1 MARFK
6 GNASILAGRQAGS
19 ACGLSIIVA
28 TLLLCLGAGGGLLPA
43 LAAVPKSPCDVA
55 LDQPA
60 GNPYGYRLRGER
72 CEGVYIQEV
81 SSTTLLVASLTE
93 SFEDYDLASGKA
105 LLIEWPQVPGHGDVR
120 LRTQGL
126 RRRLFYRMDAVRPS
140 GSTSFTW
147 PAEILTALEI
157 SRKDIG
163 IVGSTRLP
171 VGQTERDVYVPLQIG
186 QQRDLSR
193 SGSYRLVLLPG
204 VELTELFISLA
215 ALGSDGR
222 QHTSMKDEE
231 ALGYGYYPAE
241 RPIEVPIADLKT
253 PGIYH
258 LEIGARLRAGGA
270 FTVELWLYHPD
281 STPSP

>member
-1 MARFK
+1 MAQFK
-6 GNASILAGRQAGS
+6 GKALIPTGQQRGS
-19 ACGLSIIVA
+19 ACRPCLMVV
-28 TLLLCLGAGGGLLPA
+28 LLFLCLWLGEGLLPA
-43 LAAVPKSPCDVA
+43 LASAPKSPCDIA

-81 SSTTLLVASLTE
+81 GSTTLLIASLTE
-93 SFEDYDLASGKA
+93 SFEDYVLASGKA
-105 LLIEWPQVPGHGDVR
+105 VLIEWQQVPGHGGVR
-120 LRTQGL
+120 LRAQGL

-140 GSTSFTW
+140 SSTSFTW

-163 IVGSTRLP
+163 IVGSARLP
-171 VGQTERDVYVPLQIG
+171 VGQIERDVYVPLQIR
-186 QQRDLSR
+186 QQRDPLR

-215 ALGSDGR
+215 TVGADGR
-222 QHTSMKDEE
+222 HHTALKDEE

-241 RPIEVPIADLKT
+241 RPIEVAISNLKT

-270 FTVELWLYHPD
+270 FTVELWFYHPH
-281 STPSP
+281 SAPSP